1 MKFTELVKEIKHK
14 EKKHPYTIALE
25 GVIGS
30 GKSYQ
35 AEHLLKEIGGK
46 SLIITTDLFVTVGRH
61 DWVSKLEYDQI
72 DLRNWYD
79 LFKIKDTLA
88 SVKKMESFTI
98 TGLYDLANG
107 EFDDTFHVD
116 ATELDYLILEGL
128 FSCDEELDGF
138 IDLKIFLDVSIE
150 TAMQRAEARDETV
163 RHLDHKGWEL
173 KKSIFYD
180 HYVPYL
186 DIHKLRSDLLLHID

>member
-25 GVIGS
+25 GIIGS

-35 AEHLLKEIGGK
+35 AELLLNELGGN
-46 SLIITTDLFVTVGRH
+46 SLIISTDLFVTIGRH
-61 DWVSKLEYDQI
+61 DWTEQLENNHI

-79 LFKIKDTLA
+79 LDKIRDSLT
-88 SVKKMESFTI
+88 SIKKMESFTI

-128 FSCDEELDGF
+128 FSCDENLDGF

-150 TAMQRAEARDETV
+150 TAMQRAEVRDETV
-163 RHLDHKGWEL
+163 RHLDHHEWEL

-186 DIHKLRSDLLLHID
+186 ENHKNRSDLLLHID

>member
-1 MKFTELVKEIKHK
+1 MTGL
-14 EKKHPYTIALE
+14 
-25 GVIGS
+25 
-30 GKSYQ
+30 KSW
-35 AEHLLKEIGGK
+35 KRTR
-46 SLIITTDLFVTVGRH
+46 LIYAPGTTL
-61 DWVSKLEYDQI
+61 I
-72 DLRNWYD
+72 
-79 LFKIKDTLA
+79 KIKETLT
-88 SVKKMESFTI
+88 SVKNSESFAI
-98 TGLYDLANG
+98 KGLYDLANG

-128 FSCDEELDGF
+128 FSCDEKLDGF

-150 TAMQRAEARDETV
+150 TAMKRAEARDETV

-186 DIHKLRSDLLLHID
+186 DNHKNRSDLLLHID

>member
-1 MKFTELVKEIKHK
+1 MKFTELVEEIKHK

-35 AEHLLKEIGGK
+35 AEHLLKELGGK
-46 SLIITTDLFVTVGRH
+46 SLIISTDLFVTVGRH
-61 DWVSKLEYDQI
+61 DWVSKLESNNL
-72 DLRNWYD
+72 DLREWYD
-79 LFKIKDTLA
+79 LAKVKDTLT
-88 SVKKMESFTI
+88 SVKNMESFTI
-98 TGLYDLANG
+98 DGLYDLANG
-107 EFDDTFHVD
+107 EFDDTFDVD

-128 FSCDEELDGF
+128 FSCDEKLDGF

-150 TAMQRAEARDETV
+150 TAMKRAEARDETV

-180 HYVPYL
+180 HYLPYL
-186 DIHKLRSDLLLHID
+186 GGHRQRADLLLEID

>member
-1 MKFTELVKEIKHK
+1 MKFTELLEEIKHK

-79 LFKIKDTLA
+79 LVKIRDTLA

-107 EFDDTFHVD
+107 EFDDED
-116 ATELDYLILEGL
+116 
-128 FSCDEELDGF
+128 
-138 IDLKIFLDVSIE
+138 
-150 TAMQRAEARDETV
+150 
-163 RHLDHKGWEL
+163 
-173 KKSIFYD
+173 
-180 HYVPYL
+180 
-186 DIHKLRSDLLLHID
+186 

>member
-1 MKFTELVKEIKHK
+1 MKFTELLEEIKHK

-79 LFKIKDTLA
+79 LVKIRDTLA

-150 TAMQRAEARDETV
+150 TAMQRAEARDETI
-163 RHLDHKGWEL
+163 RHLDHHGWEL

-186 DIHKLRSDLLLHID
+186 DNHKLRSDLLLHID

>member
-1 MKFTELVKEIKHK
+1 MKFTELVEEIKHK

-35 AEHLLKEIGGK
+35 AEHLLKEIGGE
-46 SLIITTDLFVTVGRH
+46 SLIISTDLFVTVGRH
-61 DWVSKLEYDQI
+61 DWVSKLENDQI

-79 LFKIKDTLA
+79 LEKIRETLT
-88 SVKKMESFTI
+88 SVKSMESFTI
-98 TGLYDLANG
+98 KGLYDLANG
-107 EFDDTFHVD
+107 DFDDTFHVD

-128 FSCDEELDGF
+128 FSCDEKLDGF
-138 IDLKIFLDVSIE
+138 IDLRIFLDVSIE

-180 HYVPYL
+180 HYEPYI
-186 DIHKLRSDLLLHID
+186 DTHKNRSDLLLHID

>member
-1 MKFTELVKEIKHK
+1 MKFTELLEEIKHK

-25 GVIGS
+25 GIIGS

-35 AEHLLKEIGGK
+35 AKNLLNELGGN

-79 LFKIKDTLA
+79 LFKIRDTLA

-163 RHLDHKGWEL
+163 RHLDHQGWEL

-186 DIHKLRSDLLLHID
+186 DNHKLRSDLLLHID

>member
-1 MKFTELVKEIKHK
+1 MNFQELVEEIHK
-14 EKKHPYTIALE
+14 KPKKHPYTIALE
-25 GVIGS
+25 GIIGS

-35 AEHLLKEIGGK
+35 AEHLLKELGGN
-46 SLIITTDLFVTVGRH
+46 SLIISTDLFVTVGRH
-61 DWVSKLEYDQI
+61 DWTSRLENDHI
-72 DLRNWYD
+72 DLRTWYD
-79 LFKIKDTLA
+79 LNKIRDTLT

-128 FSCDEELDGF
+128 FSCDEHLDEF

-150 TAMQRAEARDETV
+150 TAMERAEARDETV
-163 RHLDHKGWEL
+163 RHLSHHGWEL

-186 DIHKLRSDLLLHID
+186 DSHKNRADLLLHID

>member
-1 MKFTELVKEIKHK
+1 MKFTELVEEIKHK

-35 AEHLLKEIGGK
+35 AEHLLNELGGK

-61 DWVSKLEYDQI
+61 DWVSELENDRI
-72 DLRNWYD
+72 DLRRWYD
-79 LFKIKDTLA
+79 LAKIRKTLT
-88 SVKKMESFTI
+88 SVKNMESFTI
-98 TGLYDLANG
+98 KELYDLGNG

-128 FSCDEELDGF
+128 FSCDENLDDF
-138 IDLKIFLDVSIE
+138 IDLKIFLDVSID
-150 TAMQRAEARDETV
+150 TAMRRAEARDETV

-186 DIHKLRSDLLLHID
+186 DSHRQRADLLLDID

>member
-1 MKFTELVKEIKHK
+1 MKFTELVEEIKHK
-14 EKKHPYTIALE
+14 GKKHPYTIALE

-35 AEHLLKEIGGK
+35 AEHLLNELGGK
-46 SLIITTDLFVTVGRH
+46 SLIISTDLFVAVGRH
-61 DWVSKLEYDQI
+61 DWVSRLESGNI
-72 DLRNWYD
+72 DLREWYD
-79 LFKIKDTLA
+79 LDKVKSTLT
-88 SVKKMESFTI
+88 SVKNMESFTI
-98 TGLYDLANG
+98 DGLYDLANG

-128 FSCDEELDGF
+128 FSCDEKLDGY

-150 TAMQRAEARDETV
+150 TAMKRAEARDETV

-180 HYVPYL
+180 NYVPYL
-186 DIHKLRSDLLLHID
+186 EGHRQRADLLLDID

>member
-1 MKFTELVKEIKHK
+1 
-14 EKKHPYTIALE
+14 
-25 GVIGS
+25 
-30 GKSYQ
+30 
-35 AEHLLKEIGGK
+35 
-46 SLIITTDLFVTVGRH
+46 
-61 DWVSKLEYDQI
+61 
-72 DLRNWYD
+72 
-79 LFKIKDTLA
+79 
-88 SVKKMESFTI
+88 MESFTI
-98 TGLYDLANG
+98 DGLYDLANG

-128 FSCDEELDGF
+128 FSCDEKLDGF

-150 TAMQRAEARDETV
+150 TAMKRAEARDETV

-186 DIHKLRSDLLLHID
+186 GGHRQRADLLLEID

>member
-1 MKFTELVKEIKHK
+1 MKFQELVDEIHTKP
-14 EKKHPYTIALE
+14 KKHPYTIALE
-25 GVIGS
+25 GIIGS

-35 AEHLLKEIGGK
+35 AEHLLKELGGN
-46 SLIITTDLFVTVGRH
+46 SLIISTDLFVTVGRH
-61 DWVSKLEYDQI
+61 DWTKQLEENHI
-72 DLRNWYD
+72 DLRTWYD
-79 LFKIKDTLA
+79 LNKIKDTLT

-128 FSCDEELDGF
+128 FSCDKYLDGL

-150 TAMQRAEARDETV
+150 TAMERAETRDETV
-163 RHLDHKGWEL
+163 RHLSHHGWEL
-173 KKSIFYD
+173 KKAIFYD

-186 DIHKLRSDLLLHID
+186 EDHKNRADFLLHID